1 MSSYLMRGD
10 VLKPQKPNGFSR
22 ERSNLQEWSDIA
34 SEHSQTATRAKD
46 GAVKLPSTG
55 GQPKLRSTSSPPR
68 GFDGSDPY
76 KRAKEDLN
84 YKGSGGN
91 YMPGVR
97 RGSR

>member
-10 VLKPQKPNGFSR
+10 VTKPPKPSGSSR
-22 ERSNLQEWSDIA
+22 DKRDLQEWSTIA

-46 GAVKLPSTG
+46 GPMRLPDNG

-84 YKGSGGN
+84 YKGSGGS
-91 YMPGVR
+91 YLPGVR
-97 RGSR
+97 RR